1 MNVNTLLAEWSDL
14 LIYSA
19 IAVYAVAFIMYAF
32 DLFGPGFV
40 RGIGAQTGAEAGT
53 RGARS
58 GRASG
63 AEAGREDARSS
74 AAGASGDSA
83 RSAGAAAAADAGA
96 GRSGASATA
105 VLETAAAEGTGDG
118 AEDAQASGG
127 DGSAPVSER
136 RLRRWA
142 RVGTALTVLAALL
155 QLGAIVTRTAAVMRV
170 PWSNLMEYALI
181 ASAFVAVGYIVLLF
195 FKDVRYL
202 GTMVTGAV
210 LLTLG
215 LCITVFYTPAAG
227 IIPALDNYWI
237 WIHVPIA
244 ILSTVLLSLSACMAA
259 VQILKAWSEGR
270 ETVPGVLRFVRALPS
285 SEDLERTSYRLAAV
299 GFVTWTFT
307 LLAGAFWAEIAWGRY
322 WGWDAKEIW
331 TFVVWVVYAAYL
343 HARATRGWTATRV
356 AVLNLIGVATILF
369 NATIVNT
376 YFDGLHSYAG
386 V

>member
-19 IAVYAVAFIMYAF
+19 IAVYAIAFIMYAF

-40 RGIGAQTGAEAGT
+40 GQIRSEEAGS
-53 RGARS
+53 RG
-58 GRASG
+58 
-63 AEAGREDARSS
+63 
-74 AAGASGDSA
+74 
-83 RSAGAAAAADAGA
+83 SAGAAEARAAEARSAERGADAHGA
-96 GRSGASATA
+96 AGAASGAATA
-105 VLETAAAEGTGDG
+105 VIDTAEAGSGAGD
-118 AEDAQASGG
+118 A
-127 DGSAPVSER
+127 DGESPSVRA
-136 RLRRWA
+136 LRRWA
-142 RVGTALTVLAALL
+142 RVGTALTVIAVVLHLAA
-155 QLGAIVTRTAAVMRV
+155 IVLRVAAVMRV

-181 ASAFVAVGYIVLLF
+181 ASAFVAVGYVVLLLIR
-195 FKDVRYL
+195 DVRFL
-202 GTMVTGAV
+202 GTLVTGAV

-244 ILSTVLLSLSACMAA
+244 ILSTVLLSLSACMAV
-259 VQILKAWSEGR
+259 VQIVKAWSEGR
-270 ETVPGVLRFVRALPS
+270 ETVPGPLRFVRALPS
-285 SEDLERTSYRLAAV
+285 STDLEKTSYRMAAV

-307 LLAGAFWAEIAWGRY
+307 LVAGAFWAEIAWGRY

-356 AVLNLIGVATILF
+356 AVLNLIGVATIIF